1 MTPGCHGDGQLAS
14 VKADSRGWDWDI
26 PGLGLRFRLMQG
38 DGLSSHSKSKENV
51 VPEGWL
57 SLCAEGILP

>member
-1 MTPGCHGDGQLAS
+1 MAS